1 MRKFFEGPLERTIFA
16 SRWLQA
22 PLYVGLLVALVLY
35 CFIFYVELIHLCER
49 VFGLAPPH
57 HAAAEHDHAAP
68 GKEGEHAA
76 SHEKGQEKHGEET
89 HAETPPKQGIH
100 IGITEEEL
108 MLAVLGMVD
117 VTMVANLIV
126 MVVIGGYSTFCSKLD
141 LGDET
146 DRPDWLDHITAT
158 TLKIKLSVSL
168 VTISG
173 IHLLKAFIN
182 IDQKS
187 DRELFWMVV
196 VHMVFMVSAVFLT
209 LADRW
214 TAHPDKGDGHG
225 DGSHGDA
232 GHANAGHAEA
242 GHGDAHGN
250 HDKKH

>member
-22 PLYVGLLVALVLY
+22 PLYIGLLVALVLY

-49 VFGLAPPH
+49 VFGLDDGH
-57 HAAAEHDHAAP
+57 HTAARDHGHSDGASHDDKGHGEKGHEEASHA
-68 GKEGEHAA
+68 EGE
-76 SHEKGQEKHGEET
+76 K
-89 HAETPPKQGIH
+89 PPVKRGIH
-100 IGITEEEL
+100 IGVTEEEL

-141 LGDET
+141 LGDES

-182 IDQKS
+182 IEQKE

-196 VHMVFMVSAVFLT
+196 VHLVFMVSAVFLT

-214 TAHPDKGDGHG
+214 TAEPH
-225 DGSHGDA
+225 GSHGN
-232 GHANAGHAEA
+232 GHGGEGH
-242 GHGDAHGN
+242 GGDAHAGEGHAD
-250 HDKKH
+250 HDKQAKKH